1 MGEEPCLSHLNAWQH
16 LGALGDAEADAG
28 LGRGLRRATSSTELT
43 TPGLSV
49 CIPHEQYSL
58 KGTLLTQGQ
67 GLPSLR
73 SGPHSQLHGSM
84 TDTCGAFHIL
94 KEIMFSKDTNSH
106 SFGKIKL

>member
-1 MGEEPCLSHLNAWQH
+1 MSLPPECTAAPGGP
-16 LGALGDAEADAG
+16 EADAG
-28 LGRGLRRATSSTELT
+28 LGWGLRHATSSRELM

-73 SGPHSQLHGSM
+73 SGPHSQLSGSM

-94 KEIMFSKDTNSH
+94 EEIIFSKDANSH
-106 SFGKIKL
+106 SFGKVKL